1 MSEVWL
7 AKHAELGVPVI
18 LKTLRPSVGEERTR
32 GFARILHEARLM
44 ARIPSPRVVRAI
56 DAGVWYPGGGD
67 ADLETLRAQEG
78 SVAFGTG
85 TEVESHPR
93 GAVTDPSELAPSA
106 PQGTPYVVQEY
117 VDGIDLA
124 ELDRERRRALGVG
137 LPLWYVCHTIEE
149 VALALQASH
158 QTGVIHRDVK
168 PSNVFGS
175 PQTGIR
181 LGDFGIAVQ
190 NERSRPPDEI
200 SGTFRFMAPEQLRG
214 DVLGRACD
222 VYGLGATACDLRYG
236 RPPYDN
242 VSAAL
247 DPNVAPRFPQAQSPS
262 EAYFQHL
269 LHEMLRTDPA
279 TRPHSL
285 ALLARHFRALETA
298 LRPRLP
304 VVQIDRNR
312 LQLGE
317 CSVRFEV
324 GDIACARA
332 DGIVNSA
339 HDHMRMRTGVGQA
352 LRVAGGDEIEDEAL
366 RGGHRALGACV
377 ATGAGKLDARWVL
390 HAVSAW
396 NEVSCVGRAAHRT
409 LLLAEVLGLRS
420 LAIPALGTGASRV
433 TMETA
438 ADALATALKWHL
450 MIGGSRLR
458 HVTFVLR
465 DETLLQVFREVAL
478 EALRDDDELPPAYD
492 MGLQVEGGAVVADA
506 ATFLAASTPDDSR

>member
-7 AKHAELGVPVI
+7 AKHVELGIPVV
-18 LKTLRPSVGEERTR
+18 LKTLRASVDEERTR
-32 GFARILHEARLM
+32 GFARIRHEARLM

-56 DAGVWYPGGGD
+56 DAGVWRPGEGEGD
-67 ADLETLRAQEG
+67 LDALRAQEG
-78 SVAFGTG
+78 SVSFGTG
-85 TEVESHPR
+85 TEVESRPQGEAGASSSR
-93 GAVTDPSELAPSA
+93 GPAAP
-106 PQGTPYVVQEY
+106 PGTPYVVQEY

-137 LPLWYVCHTIEE
+137 LPLWFVCHAMGE
-149 VALALQASH
+149 VALALHASH

-181 LGDFGIAVQ
+181 LGDFGIAV
-190 NERSRPPDEI
+190 EHATSPPAEI
-200 SGTFRFMAPEQLRG
+200 SGTYRFMAPEQLRG
-214 DVLGRACD
+214 EVLGRATD

-236 RPPYDN
+236 RPPYDD
-242 VSAAL
+242 VSAVL
-247 DPNVAPRFPQAQSPS
+247 DPRVSARFPPPQSAS

-269 LHEMLRTDPA
+269 LGDMVRTDPLA
-279 TRPHSL
+279 RPHGLS
-285 ALLARHFRALETA
+285 LLARHFRALERA

-304 VVQIDRNR
+304 AVQIDRNR
-312 LQLGE
+312 LLVGE
-317 CSVRFEV
+317 CEVRFEV
-324 GDIACARA
+324 GDIANAHA
-332 DGIVNSA
+332 DAIVNSA

-352 LRVAGGDEIEDEAL
+352 LRARGGDEIEDEAL

-377 ATGAGKLDARWVL
+377 ATGAGALEARWVL

-409 LLLAEVLGLRS
+409 LLLADVLGLRS

-438 ADALATALKWHL
+438 ADALATALRWHL
-450 MIGGSRLR
+450 MIGGTRLR

-465 DETLLQVFREVAL
+465 DETLMQVFREVAL
-478 EALRDDDELPPAYD
+478 EALRDDDELPPSFD
-492 MGLQVEGGAVVADA
+492 LGLQVVGGDVLPDA
-506 ATFLAASTPDDSR
+506 ATCIAATGPHDSR